1 MECGGHGNDSA
12 PRDRQRQSFA
22 PEAGGVS
29 RRRFLTSLGAFGGS
43 MILSSGGSFAQIA
56 ARSSKPNRPN
66 RIDVHH
72 HVLPTPYMQS
82 QRERI
87 LSAIDSAR
95 IPQVLGWTPEK
106 AVEEMDKN
114 GVATGIASLG
124 GPGIWLGDVQASR
137 SLARSSNEYMAQLV
151 RDHPGRFGLFAAL
164 PLPDPEGSLREIE
177 YALDALK
184 ADGFGLLTN
193 YGDKWPGDP
202 AFAPVFEELNRRKAV
217 VFFHPAAPAC
227 CRNLIPDLSPTV
239 TEFLFDVTRAITS
252 LLVSGRLARFP
263 EIRFLFTHAGATMP
277 VLARRIERYIG
288 RHNELSPRV
297 PKGVLYELKKLHFD
311 VTDAVNPSSLEAL
324 RNLIPVSQI
333 LFGSDF
339 PFVPI
344 GETAEDLDR
353 YALSAQ
359 ERQAIN
365 RDNATRLFPRLK
377 G

>member
-1 MECGGHGNDSA
+1 MERFH
-12 PRDRQRQSFA
+12 
-22 PEAGGVS
+22 
-29 RRRFLTSLGAFGGS
+29 RREFLTSLGAFGAS
-43 MILSSGGSFAQIA
+43 MILPSGGLFAQAVPA
-56 ARSSKPNRPN
+56 ARSGKPN

-72 HVLPTPYMQS
+72 HVLTTPYMQS

-95 IPQVLGWTPEK
+95 IPQVLGWTPAK
-106 AVEEMDKN
+106 AIEEMDKY

-137 SLARSSNEYMAQLV
+137 SLARASNEYTAQLV

-177 YALDALK
+177 YALDVLK

-227 CRNLIPDLSPTV
+227 CRNLIPDISPTL

-252 LLVSGRLARFP
+252 LLFSGSLARFP
-263 EIRFLFTHAGATMP
+263 EIRFLFTHAGGTMP
-277 VLARRIERYIG
+277 VLAKRIERYIG
-288 RHNELSPRV
+288 RHNELSPRA
-297 PKGVLYELKKLHFD
+297 PKGVLTELKKLHFD
-311 VTDAVNPSSLEAL
+311 VADAVNPSSLEAL
-324 RNLIPVSQI
+324 RNLIPASQI

-344 GETAEDLDR
+344 GDTAEDLDQ
-353 YALSAQ
+353 YALPAQ